1 MQEYRCLPEGEGELL
16 KGASVLQSDGV
27 LPPIILHMI
36 YKSTTMMIYAFFM
49 NCDQTCDSYYVKDV
63 SMMTNICKAA
73 LVLFGDANQ
82 TSSDLNL
89 HSQNFS
95 FLMDIIKNAALVP
108 IMKHAL
114 NIASQLSLS
123 SK

>member
-1 MQEYRCLPEGEGELL
+1 M
-16 KGASVLQSDGV
+16 
-27 LPPIILHMI
+27 
-36 YKSTTMMIYAFFM
+36 T
-49 NCDQTCDSYYVKDV
+49 CDQTCDSYYVKDV
-63 SMMTNICKAA
+63 LMMTNIWKAA

-89 HSQNFS
+89 CSQDFPS
-95 FLMDIIKNAALVP
+95 LKDIIKNAALVP
-108 IMKHAL
+108 IMKNLL